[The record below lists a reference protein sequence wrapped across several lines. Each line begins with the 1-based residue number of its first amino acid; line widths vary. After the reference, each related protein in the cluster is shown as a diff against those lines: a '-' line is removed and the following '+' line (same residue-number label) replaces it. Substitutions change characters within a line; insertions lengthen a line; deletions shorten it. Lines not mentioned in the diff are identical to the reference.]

1 MTAVTFKE
9 FALQDDALIASIQTT
24 LDAGVLTSYPLGDQ
38 EILVRHLHKT
48 ARDWVEDYR
57 RERAADGESR

>member
-9 FALQDDALIASIQTT
+9 FALQDDALVASVQTT
-24 LDAGVLTSYPLGDQ
+24 LDAGVVSAFPLGDQ

-48 ARDWVEDYR
+48 ARDWVEAYR
-57 RERAADGESR
+57 RERAA

>member
-9 FALQDDALIASIQTT
+9 FALQDDNLIASIQTT
-24 LDAGVLTSYPLGDQ
+24 LDAGVLDAYPLGDQ

-48 ARDWVEDYR
+48 AADWVR
-57 RERAADGESR
+57 QHAD